1 MSVSELSA
9 SAQNHLKVIWGL
21 QEWSDEPVLPSTI
34 AEKTGLRLSS
44 VSGAVSKLAE
54 KDLVEHEPY
63 GAVHLTEKGRRLALE
78 MVRRHRLIE
87 TFLVEVLGYGW
98 DEVHDEAEVL
108 EHAVSDLMVER
119 LDKFL
124 GHPVRDPHGD
134 PIPAVDGTVQVPRAQ
149 SLATVAPGGYV
160 VARISDDD
168 PDLLR
173 FFADNGIEL
182 DTELEVSAGPAYSGA
197 IAVSVSGGEVVP
209 LGADAAAAVRVVL
222 RPAPR

>member
-21 QEWSDEPVLPSTI
+21 QEWSEGPVLPSTI

-44 VSGAVSKLAE
+44 VSGAISKLAE
-54 KDLVEHEPY
+54 RGLVEHEPY
-63 GAVHLTEKGRRLALE
+63 GAVHLTDRGRRSALE

-87 TFLVEVLGYGW
+87 TFLVQVLGYGW

-108 EHAVSDLMVER
+108 EHGVSDLLVER

-124 GHPVRDPHGD
+124 GHPSRDPHGD
-134 PIPAVDGTVQVPRAQ
+134 PIPGADGSVQIPQAE
-149 SLATVAPGGYV
+149 SLAAVAPGRYV
-160 VARISDDD
+160 VARIADDD

-182 DTELEVSAGPAYSGA
+182 DTELDVVEGRVYSED
-197 IAVSVSGGEVVP
+197 ISVSIRGGVD
-209 LGADAAAAVRVVL
+209 LRIGRTAAAAVRVS
-222 RPAPR
+222 RPQTP